1 MAFPATRLRRLRG
14 TPPLRDL
21 VAETALTP
29 SDLIAP
35 LFVREGIDEPRP
47 IASLPGVVQH
57 TTETL
62 VKEVDRLAGLGVP
75 AVVLFGV
82 PARKDASGS
91 GASNPDGIAQVALRR
106 LAEEMGD
113 RVGRSSPTSASTSTP
128 TMATAASSTPGV
140 TSTTT

>member
-1 MAFPATRLRRLRG
+1 MAFPATRLRRLRR
-14 TPPLRDL
+14 TPPLREL

-29 SDLIAP
+29 SDLVAP

-47 IASLPGVVQH
+47 IPSLPGVVQH

-91 GASNPDGIAQVALRR
+91 GASSPDGIAQVAL
-106 LAEEMGD
+106 
-113 RVGRSSPTSASTSTP
+113 
-128 TMATAASSTPGV
+128 
-140 TSTTT
+140 